1 MPKQPPSKD
10 RRRSGAYGRIV
21 DIVRRGMHP
30 NDALSRIEAV
40 IEETSGVLDF
50 EKAWRQLEEVERV
63 RLKGG
68 GQPDAPASAPVD
80 APAAMPED
88 SPPAATEAP
97 ADPPPPENAPSV
109 VTVPVEG
116 RRRPVLVLRPKHLP
130 VVGSEGVGGKE
141 GGEV

>member
-21 DIVRRGMHP
+21 DIVRRDMHP
-30 NDALSRIEAV
+30 NDALSRIKMV
-40 IEETSGVLDF
+40 IDEVSGVLDF

-68 GQPDAPASAPVD
+68 GQPE
-80 APAAMPED
+80 APAA
-88 SPPAATEAP
+88 A
-97 ADPPPPENAPSV
+97 PENAPAEPPEESPPDEPDPAETPPPDPAASV
-109 VTVPVEG
+109 VAVPVEG
-116 RRRPVLVLRPKHLP
+116 RRRPVLFLRPKHLP